1 MRNHSGTYL
10 NIPTQHLLFF
20 SSVVVAASGNVG
32 SLVAMCPYVNTV
44 EWTLCF
50 DEYLL
55 IHRE

>member
-1 MRNHSGTYL
+1 MRDHSGTYL

-44 EWTLCF
+44 E
-50 DEYLL
+50 
-55 IHRE
+55 